1 MAIQSTTAAKATP
14 PASGKG
20 AQALKTNA
28 KTAKKCAPNNKTGKC
43 GFCERDGYPILPVRY
58 AVLPSYVTAAGL
70 KPLSNKPEARPL
82 GEMLSAK
89 SLGKP
94 PKSDKSAKQ
103 EPNTALKLDTFDKQP
118 LKANKYTLR
127 TLRKGFV
134 HVYLGTHGVWQSYV
148 VTEDGYLRVLAD
160 PDDPDWK
167 TERPLTEACKRAGD
181 NIPAS
186 FITIPNGYETVWI
199 AFSENVWNSTV
210 RGRYEKAPATRM
222 QQFDVKQVASNPDE
236 AKHCFEIGPN
246 NKRLHDMVFEYV
258 GQESEYFSRRSYS
271 GGGWDQKGNQ
281 ATTKNIAW
289 QSLHGNFARAGHSAA
304 LTGYAMNVA
313 DKRKAMQEPG
323 KIAAFALYDAVGIVK
338 ELNGHTHDRI
348 EWRQAYNATVA
359 RPLLISQ
366 AIVGLKKQIEASTQ
380 AAITEDETKRKVP
393 DKVTK
398 PTYEYD
404 GIGGPVSIET
414 TTRAERIDSQQKAT
428 WEKLKG
434 SYNEAER
441 SDFERRYSAK
451 MKDFQTEIWK
461 CDLDWVTW
469 ARADKWKAWLGD
481 YDTKKLLDNVRL
493 MTTFAPALAGG
504 PQGAAGIKLWDEW
517 LSNHKDEANPTGF
530 TMPYAAIMGGHKDL
544 LTALIPKVE
553 KKGTPSDTARDA
565 ELNKGDKLHDTLK
578 AILASKEIA
587 VPERFKQFMDTK
599 VQAAAS
605 HLVAAIEGA
614 VSQLPA
620 KTVDAVD
627 TLVKRAHQA
636 ALRLYSNVS
645 PVCLQVRMTIGEY
658 VDLLNELSRK
668 SQDAGKKF
676 SEVAGR
682 KVRSALVGGMIS
694 IPNAK
699 VRNTVIDAT
708 IWTLQHAE
716 DLKKDIQSAAAKAKR
731 EAVDATGKG
740 ARTLKVAGITLS
752 REAVQLLRPLEQTV
766 LGGGKS
772 LARKLLS
779 YGFRGAAAG
788 GELLPAIAS
797 LFFQGWALRDAN
809 KQVDATIG
817 PQGGVEAKLPVVS
830 ATLGCMGA
838 SLEILGVLRKTFTSA
853 VTKGEFLIKVGA
865 GFGAV
870 SLIVDGI
877 QAVYS
882 AVRAWKQGDL
892 GAAVAYGGGA
902 LCFVVGAFVGFGT
915 GFSPVLFSGTF
926 LLGPLGW
933 VLLLTAIGV
942 VAVWQAANLERTPV
956 EIWLDRCYW
965 GYGKRHERKWSDD
978 QLREEIADLNGLVL
992 GLGVELGFNDDWSE
1006 LTTGFDTLNVK
1017 LTFSNYDA
1025 KRSAYEWTVLG
1036 LDEKGAST
1044 LLMAGGEDPDV
1055 FPELRSPPSPDQIV
1069 DHSARYRNRRGT
1081 AQHGVGSYTIAESI
1095 EVNTKFFK
1103 SAKVEVKYWPDKSDP
1118 ENWAEKLMTVSD

>member
-14 PASGKG
+14 SSSGKG

-28 KTAKKCAPNNKTGKC
+28 KTAKKCAPNNATGKC

-58 AVLPSYVTAAGL
+58 AVLPNYVTAAGL
-70 KPLSNKPEARPL
+70 KTLS
-82 GEMLSAK
+82 
-89 SLGKP
+89 KP

-199 AFSENVWNSTV
+199 AFSENVWNGTV
-210 RGRYEKAPATRM
+210 RGRYEKDPAKRM
-222 QQFDVKQVASNPDE
+222 QRVDIKQVASSPDAVE
-236 AKHCFEIGPN
+236 HCFEIGPDN
-246 NKRLHDMVFEYV
+246 TRLHDMVFEYV
-258 GQESEYFSRRSYS
+258 GQENAYLSRRSYS

-281 ATTKNIAW
+281 ASTKNNAW
-289 QSLHGNFARAGHSAA
+289 RSLHGNFARAGHSAA
-304 LTGYAMNVA
+304 LTSYAKNVA
-313 DKRKAMQEPG
+313 DKRKAMQKPG

-380 AAITEDETKRKVP
+380 AAITEDETKRKIP
-393 DKVTK
+393 DKVSE
-398 PTYEYD
+398 PSYGYD

-414 TTRAERIDSQQKAT
+414 TTRAERIESQQKAT
-428 WEKLKG
+428 WEKLKD

-441 SDFERRYSAK
+441 SEFERRYSKK
-451 MKDFQTEIWK
+451 MKDFQTEISK
-461 CDLDWVTW
+461 CDQDWVTW

-481 YDTKKLLDNVRL
+481 YDTEKLLDNVRL
-493 MTTFAPALAGG
+493 MTMCAPALAGG

-544 LTALIPKVE
+544 LTALLPKMGE
-553 KKGTPSDTARDA
+553 KDPATGKRADSD
-565 ELNKGDKLHDTLK
+565 LNKGDKLHDTLK

-587 VPERFKQFMDTK
+587 VPERFKHFMDTK
-599 VQAAAS
+599 VQAAAT
-605 HLVAAIEGA
+605 HLAAAIEGA
-614 VSQLPA
+614 ASQLAA
-620 KTVDAVD
+620 KTQDAVD
-627 TLVKRAHQA
+627 TQVKRAIQA
-636 ALRLYSNVS
+636 ALRLYANVS
-645 PVCLQVRMTIGEY
+645 PVCLQVRMTIGQY

-668 SQDAGKKF
+668 SADAGKKF

-699 VRNTVIDAT
+699 VRNTVIEAT
-708 IWTLQHAE
+708 IWTMQHAE

-731 EAVDATGKG
+731 EAIDVAGKG
-740 ARTLKVAGITLS
+740 ANTLKVAAITLS
-752 REAVQLLRPLEQTV
+752 REAVQILRPLEQTV
-766 LGGGKS
+766 RGGAKS
-772 LARKLLS
+772 LARGLLRG
-779 YGFRGAAAG
+779 GFRAAASS
-788 GELLPAIAS
+788 GELLPAFAS
-797 LFFQGWALRDAN
+797 LLFQGWAFRDAN
-809 KQVDATIG
+809 KQMEATIG
-817 PQGGVEAKLPVVS
+817 PQGGVEAKLPLAS
-830 ATLGCMGA
+830 ATLGAVGA
-838 SLEILGVLRKTFTSA
+838 SFEVTGAGLKAFTSRKLA
-853 VTKGEFLIKVGA
+853 GEALIKFGA

-870 SLIVDGI
+870 SLLVDGI
-877 QAVYS
+877 QAGFS
-882 AVRAWKQGDL
+882 AVRAFDQGDDAAGNWYAG
-892 GAAVAYGGGA
+892 GAAA
-902 LCFVVGAFVGFGT
+902 FVVGAFISVFS
-915 GFSPVLFSGTF
+915 GFSPALIGGA
-926 LLGPLGW
+926 LWLGPLGW
-933 VLLLTAIGV
+933 VLLLTAVGIG
-942 VAVWQAANLERTPV
+942 ALWHAMNLERTPV

-965 GYGKRHERKWSDD
+965 GKGKRKERPWTDAQMD
-978 QLREEIADLNGLVL
+978 EEIADLNGLVL
-992 GLGVELGFNDDWSE
+992 GLGVEMGFNDDWSE
-1006 LTTGFDTLNVK
+1006 FQTGFDTLKVK
-1017 LTFSNYDA
+1017 LTLASYDA
-1025 KRSAYEWTVLG
+1025 KQSVYEWKVFGIDDRGTPELI
-1036 LDEKGAST
+1036 
-1044 LLMAGGEDPDV
+1044 MAGGQDPDV
-1055 FPELRSPPSPDQIV
+1055 LPEMWPTPKKID
-1069 DHSARYRNRRGT
+1069 DKSARYRNRKGT
-1081 AQHGVGSYTIAESI
+1081 AQNGPSGYTIAESI
-1095 EVNTKFFK
+1095 EVNTHIFK
-1103 SAKVEVKYWPDKSDP
+1103 QAKIEVKYWPDKSDP
-1118 ENWAEKLMTVSD
+1118 EGWAEKLMTVSD